1 MLWFMGIIF
10 SFPQL
15 LSTYVVPFKYGNQS
29 YLDCRE
35 DWGDNLIGAQI
46 YTLFLFLLTF
56 LCPMIVLSF
65 VYSLIGYRI
74 TKRIPIN
81 DLSLSLSSDCQGGTL
96 TTRQSCDQRSQ
107 STVKVCIKLIIILII
122 LFYFILFYFIFLF

>member
-1 MLWFMGIIF
+1 MGIIF

-35 DWGDNLIGAQI
+35 DWGDDQIGAQI

-81 DLSLSLSSDCQGGTL
+81 DLSSSLSTDCQGETV
-96 TTRQSCDQRSQ
+96 TIRQSCDQRSQ
-107 STVKVCIKLIIILII
+107 STIKVCIKLIIILVI
-122 LFYFILFYFIFLF
+122 LFNLILRQLK